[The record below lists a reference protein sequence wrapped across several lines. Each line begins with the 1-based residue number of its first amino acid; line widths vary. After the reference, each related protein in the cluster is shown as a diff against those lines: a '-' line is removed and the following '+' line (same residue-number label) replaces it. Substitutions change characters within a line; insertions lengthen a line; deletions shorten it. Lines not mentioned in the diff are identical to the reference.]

1 MTRLSHLLC
10 SLSYSA
16 LFLLF
21 SCDSLRHEV
30 TPGQLTN
37 EPAKVVVTCFLSPQ
51 DLVLAAKIT
60 QTQTVLG
67 LSTGVPDSSSVI
79 NAVVKLSE
87 GNRSVFLRYDAN
99 LNLYRA
105 DSKQLPVLAGRTYRL
120 VVQIPR
126 KQPLT
131 SSCTIPESVKLSGT
145 VFDSLTEERSGRLY
159 RRYFVRARWQD
170 PNGKPNFYQVTG
182 LFRSVVNCSSCV
194 PASIDQTPEEVT
206 HVSFGPGQGG
216 VQGDGTMQGRVMT
229 SEPGYVSG
237 IYIDAKQQTGFKR
250 QYRKAL
256 VILNL
261 LNTDKSY
268 YAYQN
273 GIRQQAAV
281 AGNPFAEPV
290 PIPSNI
296 DGALGCFGAYNRS
309 TLSLKLIK

>member
-10 SLSYSA
+10 SLLYPV
-16 LFLLF
+16 LLLLT

-30 TPGQLTN
+30 TPTQLTN

-51 DLVLAAKIT
+51 DLLLASKIT
-60 QTQTVLG
+60 RTRTVLSM
-67 LSTGVPDSSSVI
+67 STGGSDSSSII
-79 NAVVKLSE
+79 NATVKLSE
-87 GNRSVFLRYDAN
+87 GTRSVFLRYDAN
-99 LNLYRA
+99 LNIYRA
-105 DSKQLPVLAGRTYRL
+105 DSKQLPIVAGRTYKL

-126 KQPLT
+126 SQPLT
-131 SSCTIPESVKLSGT
+131 GTCTVPEPVRLAST
-145 VFDSLTEERSGRLY
+145 VFDSLTEERSGRPY

-170 PNGKPNFYQVTG
+170 PTGKLNFYQVTG
-182 LFRSVVNCSSCV
+182 LFRSVANCSSCES
-194 PASIDQTPEEVT
+194 ASTNQIPEEVSN
-206 HVSFGPGQGG
+206 VSFGPGQGS
-216 VQGDGTMQGRVMT
+216 VQEDGTMQGRVMT

-237 IYIDAKQQTGFKR
+237 IYVDAKQQAGFKR
-250 QYRKAL
+250 QYKKAL

-273 GIRQQAAV
+273 GIRQQATV

-296 DGALGCFGAYNRS
+296 EGALGCFGAYNRS